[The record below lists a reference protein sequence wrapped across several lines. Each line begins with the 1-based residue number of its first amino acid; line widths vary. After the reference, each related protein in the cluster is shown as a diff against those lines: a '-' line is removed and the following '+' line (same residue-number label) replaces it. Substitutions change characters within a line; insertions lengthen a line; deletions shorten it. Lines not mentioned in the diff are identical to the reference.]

1 VGAGVGAG
9 MGAGAGMEVVAGAED
24 RTSGGADGDKDTGNV
39 SGPEK
44 ENDEDDDFWS

>member
-1 VGAGVGAG
+1 MDHKLTAAKAAPGLGVGAG
-9 MGAGAGMEVVAGAED
+9 AEVRRG
-24 RTSGGADGDKDTGNV
+24 GGADGEKDTGNV

>member
-1 VGAGVGAG
+1 MGAG
-9 MGAGAGMEVVAGAED
+9 MGAGVEAED
-24 RTSGGADGDKDTGNV
+24 RSRGGADGEKDTGNV